1 MSRISLLQD
10 RLAILKQLLGL
21 PVVDAR
27 RGHQANAA
35 VMVFVIVPRKEDPG
49 PGVRIRLTAEALR
62 VVRAILQGLE
72 LRFRERVIAREMGPR
87 RIKGVLWSDLCFFSR
102 CPSDH
107 RGHGG
112 RGRQGSLAVYG
123 EHDPQRLI
131 SGAAANREVVHVDR
145 DGDHPDARGT
155 DGGKLE

>member
-21 PVVDAR
+21 PVVHAR

-35 VMVFVIVPRKEDPG
+35 VMVFVVVPRKEDPG
-49 PGVRIRLTAEALR
+49 LSARIPKVTAEALR

-87 RIKGVLWSDLCFFSR
+87 TTAPASVPLVRAWYGR
-102 CPSDH
+102 CGCD
-107 RGHGG
+107 
-112 RGRQGSLAVYG
+112 
-123 EHDPQRLI
+123 
-131 SGAAANREVVHVDR
+131 
-145 DGDHPDARGT
+145 
-155 DGGKLE
+155 